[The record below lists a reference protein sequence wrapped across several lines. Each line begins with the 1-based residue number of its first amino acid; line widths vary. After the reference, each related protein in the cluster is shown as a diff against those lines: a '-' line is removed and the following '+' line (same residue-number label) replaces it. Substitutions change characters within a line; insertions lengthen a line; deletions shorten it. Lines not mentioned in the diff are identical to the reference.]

1 MKIEKAPNMDFKL
14 LIAISILIPS
24 FIGSAAAQ
32 SMAEQ
37 QDFTQDEIIEMAN
50 KAVVIVT
57 QSGTFT
63 IELFPEVAP
72 NHVYHFLKLIE
83 SGYYDGTVF
92 HRIIPQIVEN
102 LNIFGKK
109 VVGLRIK
116 LRAKLPVRQFISSGG
131 PGEKV
136 SDDSIS
142 VIYLFLD

>member
-1 MKIEKAPNMDFKL
+1 MDFKL

-92 HRIIPQIVEN
+92 HRIIPGFMIQ
-102 LNIFGKK
+102 
-109 VVGLRIK
+109 
-116 LRAKLPVRQFISSGG
+116 GG
-131 PGEKV
+131 DPDTKDYEAINCIP
-136 SDDSIS
+136 DRE
-142 VIYLFLD
+142 

>member
-1 MKIEKAPNMDFKL
+1 MDFKL

-63 IELFPEVAP
+63 IEIFPEAAP
-72 NHVYHFLKLIE
+72 NHVYHFLKLKYDLEESHFTAAPTSILNYPINNIE
-83 SGYYDGTVF
+83 KNEKVTILSGEN
-92 HRIIPQIVEN
+92 IINETK
-102 LNIFGKK
+102 IFKKK
-109 VVGLRIK
+109 VIIEPGTTFNLKKIK
-116 LRAKLPVRQFISSGG
+116 V
-131 PGEKV
+131 
-136 SDDSIS
+136 
-142 VIYLFLD
+142 